1 MAQQGPTGAEMALQ
15 WYARANLG
23 TLLWRVHGQCSI
35 DMLSQA
41 TLSDRNI
48 IIAIKSESW
57 QRSMTC
63 QRAQAR

>member
-41 TLSDRNI
+41 TLSDRN
-48 IIAIKSESW
+48 
-57 QRSMTC
+57 TLLP
-63 QRAQAR
+63 

>member
-41 TLSDRNI
+41 TLSDCNKI
-48 IIAIKSESW
+48 GILAEVHD
-57 QRSMTC
+57 MPTC
-63 QRAQAR
+63 AG

>member
-41 TLSDRNI
+41 TLSDRTPYLI
-48 IIAIKSESW
+48 GILAEVHD
-57 QRSMTC
+57 MPTC
-63 QRAQAR
+63 AG

>member
-41 TLSDRNI
+41 TLSDCNI
-48 IIAIKSESW
+48 IIAI
-57 QRSMTC
+57 TC
-63 QRAQAR
+63 CANAAGAGTQPPLE